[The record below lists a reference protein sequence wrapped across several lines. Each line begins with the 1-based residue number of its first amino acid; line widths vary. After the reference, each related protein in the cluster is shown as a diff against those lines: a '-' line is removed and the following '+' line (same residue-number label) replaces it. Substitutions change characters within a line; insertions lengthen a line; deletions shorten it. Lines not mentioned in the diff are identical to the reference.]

1 MTNTTTRRAERQR
14 AHRNHWILGIGTL
27 TVVAVITVFALTS
40 GGSSAGTTATRT
52 GETE

>member
-27 TVVAVITVFALTS
+27 TVVAVITVFAHQRWTIS
-40 GGSSAGTTATRT
+40 RHDGDAYW
-52 GETE
+52 